1 MASNRFGSSPK
12 DIFNHV
18 RILMTDVNVIQELGL
33 DSKVELSENDEAIH
47 AHIVDRGDRKESAQA
62 MVLQAMIEGTPIT
75 ALCGYTWIPSRDP
88 KKYPLCKKCEE
99 IFEFAK
105 DFRGV

>member
-1 MASNRFGSSPK
+1 
-12 DIFNHV
+12 
-18 RILMTDVNVIQELGL
+18 MTDVNVIQELDLG
-33 DSKVELSENDEAIH
+33 SKTELSETDESIR

-62 MVLQAMIEGTPIT
+62 MVMRAMVEGTPIA
-75 ALCGYTWIPSRDP
+75 ALCGYKWIPSRDP